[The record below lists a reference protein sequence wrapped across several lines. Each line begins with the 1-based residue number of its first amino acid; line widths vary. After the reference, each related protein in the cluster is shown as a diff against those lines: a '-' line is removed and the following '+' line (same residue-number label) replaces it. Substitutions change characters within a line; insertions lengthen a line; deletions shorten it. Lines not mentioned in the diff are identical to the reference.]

1 MPRVLIIV
9 ALLVASTL
17 VQAEVRPHG
26 LFGDHMVLQCDTRI
40 SIWGWA
46 DPGEEVTVAFAG
58 QRAQTQAGTD
68 GKWRVD
74 LEEIVATAEPQV
86 LTISGQNTV
95 TFEDV
100 LVGDVWLCSGQSNM
114 EYGIFNVAKKEEVVD
129 LQIRT
134 FCVTKSAALAPL
146 DQTVFV
152 PGELVWDTLTGHWQK
167 ENPAGSWGGFSAV
180 GYLFGKEIR
189 AVTQQP
195 VGLIGSYWGGS
206 PIQAWVSRAAL
217 EAEPKLSH
225 YAVRLD
231 KLLPEQTA
239 KFPVVWEDY
248 VRAMRTWDAE
258 SYQPYAHEKVKWIAA
273 VEEAKKAGKALPS
286 EPEMAFP
293 RPRNPGNVGTTA
305 SIFNGMI
312 HPILP
317 FAIKGVIWYQGEA
330 NVGNR
335 EYDLLFTTLIKDW
348 RQRWGQGD
356 FPFLF
361 VQLAGYGKETKGN
374 WAGLRDQ
381 QKAALTLPH
390 TAMAVAID
398 VGERDDIHPP
408 NKLPVAQR
416 LAVAAQHLAYGKD
429 VVYIGP
435 TYESIQTE
443 GQRLRVTFKNVGT
456 GLVISTAPQLSGST
470 ALASPLEL
478 RGFEIAG
485 KNQQWYVAKA
495 MIEGGT
501 VLVSSDQV
509 AEPLAVRY
517 AWGDY
522 PACDLYNKEGLPG
535 IPFLIDDWDSKA
547 VFSSA
552 SPINIE

>member
-1 MPRVLIIV
+1 LPRVLIIV

-258 SYQPYAHEKVKWIAA
+258 SYQPYARKKVKWIAA

-470 ALASPLEL
+470 ALVSPLEL

-485 KNQQWYVAKA
+485 ENQQWFVAKA
-495 MIEGGT
+495 MIEGTT